1 MARVMGKTRISVS
14 AFMGAGAGRLE
25 LELVAGAQGLD
36 RPIDESA
43 VNRPGLA
50 LTGFYD
56 YFAHRRVQILGNA
69 EMAYLTALPEKERTV
84 RLDRIFAAGIP
95 CLIVTRCLRIFP
107 ELIRLADRYRVP
119 VMRTPWITK
128 HFINAATIALEN
140 LMAPRMSV
148 QGTMVEILGLG
159 VLLEGRPGVGKSEAA
174 LELVRMGHSLVSDDV
189 TVVRLDSSGAL
200 IGTSSGVTR
209 FHMEIRGLGI
219 IHVPSL
225 FGIASVR
232 SEKKLDLMITL
243 TRQDQL
249 ANDNRSGRDNRC
261 RILLGQ
267 SIPYM
272 ELPVAPGRKVADLI
286 ETAALDQLLK
296 RMGHDAAKELDD
308 KLIETLTAKGSQ
320 ASE

>member
-1 MARVMGKTRISVS
+1 MARTMGKTRITV
-14 AFMGAGAGRLE
+14 AAMLAAGKARLSLEMIAGE
-25 LELVAGAQGLD
+25 KGLD
-36 RPIDESA
+36 RLIDEAA

-50 LTGFYD
+50 LTGFLEH
-56 YFAHRRVQILGNA
+56 FAPRRVQILGNA
-69 EMAYLTALPEKERTV
+69 EVAYLSALSESERIP
-84 RLDRIFAAGIP
+84 RLERMFTLGIP
-95 CLIVTRCLRIFP
+95 CLVVTRRLRVFP
-107 ELIRLADRYRVP
+107 ELVKLANRYAIP
-119 VMRTPWITK
+119 VLRTPLITK
-128 HFINAATIALEN
+128 NFINAATITLEN
-140 LMAPRMSV
+140 LMAPRLSV

-174 LELVRMGHSLVSDDV
+174 LELVRMGHSLVADDM
-189 TVVRLDSSGAL
+189 TFLRLDSSGAL
-200 IGTSSGVTR
+200 IGTATGVTR

-232 SEKKLDLMITL
+232 GEKKLDLLITL
-243 TRQDQL
+243 TRMDQL
-249 ANDNRSGRDNRC
+249 ANDNRSGRENRH
-261 RILLGQ
+261 RIYLGQ
-267 SIPYM
+267 SIPHV

-308 KLIETLTAKGSQ
+308 KLIETLTAGGSE